1 MTTYLPVTYDPQLV
15 ALSMLLAVFSTFV
28 ALQLTGRMSAAGTRP
43 GRWLTAGA
51 VSMGSGLWGMHFV
64 AVLARDIP
72 VTLGYAAGPTAL
84 SWLLGVSSA
93 GLAFWL
99 ARGSRLTGWR
109 LAAGAA
115 AVGAGLCLMHYV
127 GMAALHMQPAIVWNG
142 WLVAASVAVAI
153 AGSAVLLTVFCS
165 LRQHNV
171 ELGQPLALQGAA
183 ALMMGLTIVGMHF
196 TGMAA
201 AQFPADT
208 VGLAATEVSRHWLG
222 VTVSLATFALL
233 LITLVVCILDARIDA
248 RTRGLQKSLEEA
260 DQELK
265 NIAFQDPLTRLANRR
280 RFEDSLRRTCIQ
292 AAQHGHKT
300 AVLFVGLDS
309 FKAINDV
316 FGHRSG
322 DEVLRVVGR
331 RLAEDLRGSD
341 TVARLG
347 GDEFV
352 ILLERVDQQEAAETL
367 ARRILRTVEQPVGLN
382 GREIALSASIGIAFF
397 PDDGEHDRLIANA
410 DVAMHSAK
418 QAGRATYR
426 FYSPQMD
433 AGMRESILIQRDL
446 RLALERDEFELVYQ
460 AKVDARSG
468 RPTSTEALI
477 RWNHPERGRVSPGE
491 FIPIA
496 EKSGL
501 IVQIG
506 NWVLHRAVAQM
517 AEWMAQGLR
526 IPVAI
531 NLSGQ
536 HFQDPELPRII
547 QAALDAY
554 DVDPSMLTLEI
565 TETAAMNDA
574 EETLRVLSSLA
585 GIGVQISIDDFGTG
599 YSSLAYLRRFH
610 ALQIK
615 IDRSFIADI
624 EESEDA
630 RSVIQAVI
638 NLAHALQRQVVAEG
652 VETPAQALYLK
663 QHGCDELQGFL
674 FSRPGPVQAMYDFF
688 AEPAERSVA

>member
-1 MTTYLPVTYDPQLV
+1 MTIHPWIDGAPAKGKRKTEPVVNP
-15 ALSMLLAVFSTFV
+15 
-28 ALQLTGRMSAAGTRP
+28 
-43 GRWLTAGA
+43 W
-51 VSMGSGLWGMHFV
+51 
-64 AVLARDIP
+64 
-72 VTLGYAAGPTAL
+72 
-84 SWLLGVSSA
+84 
-93 GLAFWL
+93 
-99 ARGSRLTGWR
+99 
-109 LAAGAA
+109 
-115 AVGAGLCLMHYV
+115 
-127 GMAALHMQPAIVWNG
+127 
-142 WLVAASVAVAI
+142 
-153 AGSAVLLTVFCS
+153 
-165 LRQHNV
+165 
-171 ELGQPLALQGAA
+171 
-183 ALMMGLTIVGMHF
+183 
-196 TGMAA
+196 
-201 AQFPADT
+201 
-208 VGLAATEVSRHWLG
+208 
-222 VTVSLATFALL
+222 
-233 LITLVVCILDARIDA
+233 
-248 RTRGLQKSLEEA
+248 
-260 DQELK
+260 
-265 NIAFQDPLTRLANRR
+265 
-280 RFEDSLRRTCIQ
+280 
-292 AAQHGHKT
+292 
-300 AVLFVGLDS
+300 
-309 FKAINDV
+309 
-316 FGHRSG
+316 
-322 DEVLRVVGR
+322 
-331 RLAEDLRGSD
+331 
-341 TVARLG
+341 
-347 GDEFV
+347 
-352 ILLERVDQQEAAETL
+352 
-367 ARRILRTVEQPVGLN
+367 N

-547 QAALDAY
+547 QAALDPY